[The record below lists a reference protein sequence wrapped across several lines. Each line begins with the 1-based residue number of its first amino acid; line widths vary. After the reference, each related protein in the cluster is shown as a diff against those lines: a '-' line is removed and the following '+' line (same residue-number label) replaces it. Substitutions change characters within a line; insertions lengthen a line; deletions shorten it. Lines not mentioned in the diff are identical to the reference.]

1 MSRESPSVR
10 HPLWRTTGMSVSA
23 CSAYAESDPDE
34 TLSKKALMGALTLDL
49 NFISLFVM
57 LLRFTGQRRA

>member
-1 MSRESPSVR
+1 MSREPPSVR
-10 HPLWRTTGMSVSA
+10 HPLWRTIGMSVSA

-34 TLSKKALMGALTLDL
+34 ALSKKALMRALTHDLD
-49 NFISLFVM
+49 FINLFMM

>member
-1 MSRESPSVR
+1 MSREPPSVR
-10 HPLWRTTGMSVSA
+10 HPLWRTIGMSVSA

-34 TLSKKALMGALTLDL
+34 ALSKKALMRALTLDL
-49 NFISLFVM
+49 DFINLFMM